1 MATTFSSTL
10 LRLKWKT
17 GNEWRIQQR
26 KMATSNSKITR
37 IVRGILIDV

>member
-10 LRLKWKT
+10 LRLKWMI

-26 KMATSNSKITR
+26 KIATSSKITR
-37 IVRGILIDV
+37 IVKGILIDV

>member
-10 LRLKWKT
+10 LRPKWMI

-26 KMATSNSKITR
+26 KIASSKITR